1 MIDAGNVKR
10 FWEARGKKLGEV
22 PFESIANL
30 EEDPELLELK
40 IRTEQE
46 RVLPLLPLGPDTSLL
61 DLGAGV
67 GQWTFRFAPLVRRV
81 VAIEYSAPLAEIGR
95 KEAVRRQA
103 NNVEFVI
110 SAAEAFETSERF
122 DVVFVSG
129 LFVYLTDAQ
138 CARLMSS
145 LPRLLKPTGTLLL
158 RDGTSILPGRRHEID
173 HRFSQHL
180 KQHYSAIYRTRDEYV
195 ALFAHAGL
203 GLAQDGQM
211 FEESSPLNK
220 YPETRLRY
228 YVFRAERPACP

>member
-10 FWEARGKKLGEV
+10 FWEARGNKLGEV

-30 EEDPELLELK
+30 EEDPQLLELK
-40 IRTEQE
+40 VQLEQE
-46 RVLPLLPLGPDTSLL
+46 RVLPLLPLSPQASLL

-81 VAIEYSAPLAEIGR
+81 VAVEYSAPLAEIGR

-103 NNVEFVI
+103 HNVEFIV
-110 SAAEAFETSERF
+110 SAAEAFESPERF
-122 DVVFVSG
+122 DIVFVSG

-138 CARLMSS
+138 CERLMST
-145 LPRLLKPTGTLLL
+145 LPRLLGPSGTLLL

-180 KQHYSAIYRTRDEYV
+180 KEYYSAVYRTREEYI
-195 ALFAHAGL
+195 ALFARAGL
-203 GLAQDGQM
+203 ALVGDGQM
-211 FEESSPLNK
+211 FDESSPLNK

-228 YVFRAERPACP
+228 YVFRADRPACP

>member
-10 FWEARGKKLGEV
+10 FWEARGSKLGEV

-30 EEDPELLELK
+30 EEDPKLLELK
-40 IRTEQE
+40 VKLEQE
-46 RVLPLLPLGPDTSLL
+46 RVLPLLPLGPERALL

-81 VAIEYSAPLAEIGR
+81 VAVEYSAPLAEIGR
-95 KEAVRRQA
+95 KEAARRGA
-103 NNVEFVI
+103 HNVEFVV
-110 SAAEAFETSERF
+110 SAAEAYETSERF

-138 CARLMSS
+138 CERLMAS
-145 LPRLLKPTGTLLL
+145 LPRLLAPGGTLLL
-158 RDGTSILPGRRHEID
+158 RDGTSVLPGRRHEID

-180 KQHYSAIYRTRDEYV
+180 REYYSAVYRTRDEYLE
-195 ALFAHAGL
+195 LFARAGFAL
-203 GLAQDGQM
+203 TSDGQM
-211 FEESSPLNK
+211 FDESNPLNK

-228 YVFRAERPACP
+228 YVFRAEPPACP